1 MSSATTLQVTAE
13 QRSMAGVYA
22 WMVLGLGI
30 TGAVAWFAANTP
42 AFIGF
47 LQSSI
52 WVLFGLFGVQLVVA
66 IVLGMLVMRLPPAV
80 TIVLF
85 LVYSALTG
93 LTISLFVLIY
103 PIQAIVIALL
113 VTAGIFGALSVYGF
127 VTKRDLSGWGLFLF
141 FGLLG
146 LLLVSTI
153 NFFFVRSGWLDWALS
168 VGGVLLFAGMTAYNT
183 QQTKRRVAEARD
195 AYGARQATIYGAF
208 ALYLNFINMFL
219 RVLALTGRRR

>member
-1 MSSATTLQVTAE
+1 MV
-13 QRSMAGVYA
+13 GVYV
-22 WMVLGLGI
+22 WMMLGLGI

-47 LQSSI
+47 LQSNI
-52 WVLFGLFGVQLVVA
+52 WVLIGLIGVQLVVA
-66 IVLGMLVMRLPPAV
+66 IGLGTLVVRIPPALA
-80 TIVLF
+80 TVLF
-85 LVYSALTG
+85 FVYSALTG

-103 PIQAIVIALL
+103 PIQAILIALL

-127 VTKRDLSGWGLFLF
+127 VTKRDLSVWGLFLF

-153 NFFFVRSGWLDWALS
+153 NYFFVRSGWLDWALS
-168 VGGVLLFAGMTAYNT
+168 IGGVLLFAGMTAYQT
-183 QQTKRRVAEARD
+183 QQIKRRIAEARD

-208 ALYLNFINMFL
+208 TLYLSFINMFL

>member
-1 MSSATTLQVTAE
+1 
-13 QRSMAGVYA
+13 MAGVYA
-22 WMVLGLGI
+22 WMMLGLGI
-30 TGAVAWFAANTP
+30 TGAVAWFAANAP
-42 AFIGF
+42 AFIGL
-47 LQSSI
+47 LQSNI
-52 WVLFGLFGVQLVVA
+52 WVLFGLIGVQLVVA
-66 IVLGMLVMRLPPAV
+66 IGLGTLVMRLPPALA
-80 TIVLF
+80 TVLF

-103 PIQAIVIALL
+103 PIQAILIALL

-127 VTKRDLSGWGLFLF
+127 VTKRDLSVRGLFLF

-153 NFFFVRSGWLDWALS
+153 NYFFVRSGWLDWALS
-168 VGGVLLFAGMTAYNT
+168 IGGVLLFAGMTAYHT
-183 QQTKRRVAEARD
+183 QQIKRRIAEARD

-208 ALYLNFINMFL
+208 ALYLSFINMFL